1 MKESKIIS
9 LSNIGNFSIRV
20 TRNAIDSAATLK
32 KKIKK
37 PSKVTHIFE
46 LYEKPYDHLIKMS
59 NEGLANDVGIE
70 KAFFDFQYDVLNKYG
85 NPVSGGERSEFR
97 LMRALKDAYR
107 YQMLLIDE
115 PESSF
120 DNMFLREEINKTIKE
135 MSEHLPVVIVTHNHT
150 VGLSIKPDYIFHL
163 IREDKTDG
171 NEYFIFSGLPDA
183 AYLNDKEGKS
193 IKNYVALMNSFES
206 GEKAYEERKVD
217 IYDVV
222 KNRG

>member
-1 MKESKIIS
+1 M
-9 LSNIGNFSIRV
+9 
-20 TRNAIDSAATLK
+20 
-32 KKIKK
+32 
-37 PSKVTHIFE
+37 
-46 LYEKPYDHLIKMS
+46 
-59 NEGLANDVGIE
+59 
-70 KAFFDFQYDVLNKYG
+70 
-85 NPVSGGERSEFR
+85 RS
-97 LMRALKDAYR
+97 LKDAYK